1 MWRRRGGGLEGKAGR
16 GEDSVVRR
24 RPPGA
29 RFHIPA
35 RSRLRASVNA
45 DCPAADKSS
54 DQRSSSSSRSASSS
68 WNRLAAELE
77 LLFSSPTSKH
87 RRRRQ
92 GQGGH
97 VPPPPKQ
104 KKSEKKYFSGNYY
117 VKFGH
122 FIGQKSC
129 KIMEFG

>member
-1 MWRRRGGGLEGKAGR
+1 VEKKGGGGLEGKAGR
-16 GEDSVVRR
+16 GEDSVVCR

-97 VPPPPKQ
+97 VPPPQ
-104 KKSEKKYFSGNYY
+104 TKKIRKKIF
-117 VKFGH
+117 FG
-122 FIGQKSC
+122 QLLC
-129 KIMEFG
+129 KIRAFYRAKIV